1 MNGEIIIY
9 DEDDNYD
16 YKRIKIGNGTDNVN
30 DLDFIVNKEDI
41 PAAAAEC
48 THGDIYYKKAMIDNK
63 DKAINKKIIDISKTI
78 TEQNIDTA
86 FNDIFG
92 GE

>member
-16 YKRIKIGNGTDNVN
+16 YKRIKIGNGIDNVN

-41 PAAAAEC
+41 PAAAAEY
-48 THGDIYYKKAMIDNK
+48 THSDIYYKKAMIDSK